1 MPKAMGGQKKKVPR
15 PVVLPTL
22 SDTDDP
28 APSPVPAPV
37 PASSPVPAPSPA
49 LATAPADEVF
59 SSTPT
64 GWRDSHRSLLLL
76 LNLLPR
82 DRRNNCDKSHM
93 KKRTI

>member
-1 MPKAMGGQKKKVPR
+1 MAKAKGGPKKKVAR
-15 PVVLPTL
+15 PVVLSTL

-28 APSPVPAPV
+28 APSPAP
-37 PASSPVPAPSPA
+37 
-49 LATAPADEVF
+49 ATAPADEVI

-82 DRRNNCDKSHM
+82 DRRNNCDNSHM
-93 KKRTI
+93 KKMTIWRSG